1 VSLLGK
7 IYRRN
12 IYGVMGT
19 LVFHILIVLIFILAD
34 VNKKGTIKEEELL
47 IEFPDDI
54 PDMPEEQIE
63 KESMEEPLDERE
75 QENLNRTNAAS
86 NRLATENVTTSSD
99 EFFDDEYLKEL
110 EAAKQLVSDVNNQIS
125 KEIIRLE
132 DIEMPA
138 ETTEGM
144 DPDSIKNIIYVGE
157 SNIVYYLEDRYH
169 ISLPNPLYLA
179 QGGGQVIVD
188 IVVSQN
194 GNVIEASPRKNPR
207 IRDEQIF
214 IYAKAAALRTVFN
227 VDTSAPQ
234 NQKGTIHYTFIAQ

>member
-1 VSLLGK
+1 
-7 IYRRN
+7 
-12 IYGVMGT
+12 MGT
-19 LVFHILIVLIFILAD
+19 LVFHILIILIFILAD
-34 VNKKGTIKEEELL
+34 VNMKGTIKEEELL
-47 IEFPDDI
+47 IEFPDI
-54 PDMPEEQIE
+54 LPELEEEQIE
-63 KESMEEPLDERE
+63 EEVDESLDDIGDESI
-75 QENLNRTNAAS
+75 NRTNAAS
-86 NRLATENVTTSSD
+86 NRLASQNVTTSSED
-99 EFFDDEYLKEL
+99 FFDDEYLKEL

-157 SNIVYYLEDRYH
+157 SNIVYYLANRYH

-188 IVVSQN
+188 IVVNQD
-194 GNVIEASPRKNPR
+194 GRVTEATPRKNPG
-207 IRDEQIF
+207 IRDQQIF
-214 IYAKAAALRTVFN
+214 IYAKAAALGTIFN
-227 VDTSAPQ
+227 MDKSAPQ